1 MRKRFILTMLGLL
14 AFASTAWA
22 TNARP
27 LMRQPDI
34 HGDMIVFSHGADL
47 WKVNANGGVA
57 IRLTVNDGTETNPQ
71 ISSDGKLIAFN
82 ASYDGNN
89 DIYIMNTDGGNI
101 RRVTFHP
108 GGDNLVGWH
117 PTENKIIFNS
127 GRDHFRYNRLWTIR
141 PDGTDARPLIMH
153 EAAQGSFN
161 ANATQIAY
169 NKVAR
174 EGRTWKRYRG
184 GLAQE
189 IYLYDFKAN
198 EDINLTNNEA
208 TDRNPMWVGDVIVFA
223 SDRDRVLNLFSVNP
237 VSGETK
243 KLTNHT
249 EYDARFANEGS
260 GKVIYEHGG
269 ELWVLDVAA
278 GSTKKIDIRINA
290 DAPETRPAWADVSD
304 EVKGFDISPG
314 GKRALITARGEIFSV
329 PVKHGPTR
337 NLSDDCGAHDKDAVW
352 SPDGRTV
359 AFFSDRN
366 GEYNLFTIDAKGQIP
381 AVKLTG
387 FKKGYRHTL
396 RWSPDSKILAYTD
409 ETLTLFTINV
419 ATKKI
424 TKIDKADYE
433 HVDVSLDLKPIY
445 DFTWSP
451 NSKYIAYSKMNDQW
465 VTQVWIHDMAAGKNH
480 RVSADIFNDFHPAFS
495 ADGRHLFFVSNRRFS
510 PTYCDFEW
518 QLVYK
523 KTTGIFA
530 VTLHKNGESIQ
541 PLRSDEEG
549 GKKAEEVIWDEMPID
564 FKGISDRIEMLPL
577 DRGNY
582 RYLQAGKDVLFY
594 MNRDEGDF
602 NRFEFRVPADMDLK
616 AYNFGKRKE
625 ETVIDGIGRYKISA
639 DGSAIAYTKN
649 NGVGI
654 IAASARKN
662 PGKALNL
669 RDLKI
674 LIDPVKEWAQLYNE
688 AWRMERDFF
697 YDPNMHGL
705 DWKAIGDK
713 YRRLLPFA
721 SNRQDVGYL
730 IGEMIG
736 ELNTS
741 HTYVFGGDRR
751 RRGSRV
757 GVGLL
762 GADYDVDTKANRY
775 RIAKIY
781 DVADWTRGTTGPL
794 TGPGKDVRVG
804 DYILKV
810 NGVDVTADRNF
821 YSYFDNLARKQVTLV
836 VNDTPTMA
844 GARIVTVM
852 TAGNERTLR
861 YRDWV
866 EHNRKVIDKASN
878 GDVGYLHM
886 PDTFNGSAA
895 EFPKYFYSLSNKKGI
910 VIDGRFNGGGLDPVI
925 FLQRL
930 MGRPHAYW
938 TRRHSHDQ
946 MSPFYGVRA
955 HMALITNRQAGSGG
969 DELPDEF
976 QYFKMGPVIGTR
988 TWGGLVGVS
997 MFMSLMDGGGLT
1009 APDYRIYHPEGKWIV
1024 ENEGVTPDIIIDNHP
1039 AEMAKGKDAQ
1049 LLKAL
1054 EEVMKK
1060 IKSDPI
1066 KWPKHPPIP
1075 SGI

>member
-1 MRKRFILTMLGLL
+1 MRKCLTLILLGLFAFSAVAL
-14 AFASTAWA
+14 AAD
-22 TNARP
+22 ARP
-27 LMRQPDI
+27 LMRYPDI
-34 HGDMIVFSHGADL
+34 QGDLVVFSYGADL
-47 WKVNANGGVA
+47 WKVSAQGGVA
-57 IRLTVNDGTETNPQ
+57 IRLTVNDGTETNPS
-71 ISSDGKLIAFN
+71 ISPDGKLIAFN
-82 ASYDGNN
+82 AEYDGNT
-89 DIYIMNTDGGNI
+89 DIYIMDTDGGNI
-101 RRVTFHP
+101 RRVTYHP
-108 GGDNLVGWH
+108 GNDILVGWH
-117 PTENKIIFNS
+117 PTENKLIFNS
-127 GRDHFRYNRLWTIR
+127 GRDHYRYSRLWTIN
-141 PDGTDARPLIMH
+141 PDGTDIEPIIMH

-161 ANATQIAY
+161 ADATQMVY
-169 NKVAR
+169 NKVTR
-174 EGRTWKRYRG
+174 ERRTWKRYKG

-189 IYLYDFKAN
+189 VYLYDFKSDT
-198 EDINLTNNEA
+198 EKNLTNFKG
-208 TDRNPMWVGDVIVFA
+208 TDRNPMWMGDVVVFA
-223 SDRDRVLNLFSVNP
+223 SDRDRVLNLYSLNP
-237 VSGETK
+237 KTGETEQ
-243 KLTNHT
+243 LTHHT
-249 EYDARFANEGS
+249 EYDARFASAGS

-269 ELWVLDVAA
+269 ELWVLDVTA
-278 GSTKKIDIRINA
+278 GTTDKIDVQIKA
-290 DAPETRPAWADVSD
+290 DAPEVRPAWTDVSND
-304 EVKGFDISPG
+304 VKGFDISPS
-314 GKRALITARGEIFSV
+314 GKRALVVARGEVFSV
-329 PVKHGPTR
+329 PAKHGATR
-337 NLSDDCGAHDKDAVW
+337 NLSDNCGAHDKDAVW

-359 AFFSDRN
+359 AFFSDRD
-366 GEYNLFTIDAKGQIP
+366 GEYNLYTMNARGGSP
-381 AVKLTG
+381 AKLTN

-396 RWSPDSKILAYTD
+396 RWSPDSKKLAYTD
-409 ETLTLFTINV
+409 ETLSLFIIDV

-424 TKIDKADYE
+424 SKVDKAEYE

-465 VTQVWIHDMAAGKNH
+465 VTQVWIHDVAAGQNH

-495 ADGRHLFFVSNRRFS
+495 ADGSHLFFVSNRRFS

-530 VTLHKNGESIQ
+530 VTLHKNGQSVQ

-549 GKKAEEVIWDEMPID
+549 TKKAEDVKWDEMPID
-564 FKGISDRIEMLPL
+564 FPGLSDRIEMLPL
-577 DRGNY
+577 PRGNY

-594 MNRDEGDF
+594 LNRDEGDF
-602 NRFEFRVPADMDLK
+602 NRFEFRLPADMDLK
-616 AYNFGKRKE
+616 AYNFNSRKE
-625 ETVIDGIGRYKISA
+625 EAVIDGIGQYKISA
-639 DGSAIAYTKN
+639 DGSAIAYTKRG
-649 NGVGI
+649 GVGI
-654 IAASARKN
+654 IPTSARKN

-674 LIDPVKEWAQLYNE
+674 LIDPVKEWAQIYNE

-697 YDPNMHGL
+697 YDPATHGL
-705 DWKAIGDK
+705 DWKAVGEK
-713 YRRLLPFA
+713 YRKLLPFA

-751 RRGSRV
+751 RRATHV

-762 GADYDVDTKANRY
+762 GADYKVDSKANRY
-775 RIAKIY
+775 QITKIY
-781 DVADWTRGTTGPL
+781 NVADWTRGTTGPL
-794 TGPGKDVRVG
+794 AGPGKNVHVG

-810 NGVDVTADRNF
+810 NGVDVKADKNL
-821 YSYFDNLARKQVTLV
+821 YSYFSNLARKQITLV
-836 VNDTPTMA
+836 VNDKPVMA
-844 GARIVTVM
+844 GARMVNVM
-852 TAGNERTLR
+852 TAGGEGTVR

-878 GDVGYLHM
+878 GEVGYLHM

-930 MGRPHAYW
+930 MAKPHSYW

-946 MSPFYGVRA
+946 MSPFYGVHA
-955 HMALITNRQAGSGG
+955 HLALITNRQAGSGG
-969 DELPDEF
+969 DELPEEF
-976 QYFKMGPVIGTR
+976 QQFNMGPVIGTR

-1009 APDYRIYHPEGKWIV
+1009 APDYRIYTPEGEWTV
-1024 ENEGVTPDIIIDNHP
+1024 ENEGVTPDIILDNHP

-1060 IKSDPI
+1060 IKSDPV
-1066 KWPKHPPIP
+1066 KWPTHPAIP
-1075 SGI
+1075 TGI